1 MSQSKSQYVA
11 IGLML
16 FALFFGAG
24 NLIFPVSMGQAA
36 GENVWWAV
44 LGFCLTGV
52 GMPLICV
59 VAMGYSGCRDLQ
71 EAASRVHPIYG
82 IFFTLMVYLSIG
94 PCLAMPRTGTVA
106 FEIAIRPF
114 LSGDAVD
121 LGLPIFLAIFFAISC
136 WLAAT
141 PNRMVD
147 RIGKMLTP
155 LLLAAIFVLLGK
167 SFMTPMGEFMAPT
180 AAYAEPAKAAI
191 QGILD
196 GYNTLDA
203 LASFVFAYLII
214 NAVVSTGVTD
224 PKEISTQVIKSGTLA
239 VGLLAFVYILLAKLG
254 AESVQAIGMQDTGA
268 GVLTMS
274 TEFLLGQFGMAV
286 LAVIVLLACLTTC
299 VGLISCCAAFFQKLT
314 NVSNYKSWCVFFAI
328 FIFCV
333 GMFGLKVLISAAIPV
348 LMFVYPLAVA
358 LIALLLLD
366 KTFGGARVVYV
377 STTACTFVMALCNGL
392 ETAGVSLG
400 VIGQFFVDYV
410 PLHTVGMGWVG
421 FAIVG
426 YVIGLVL
433 KYSNCKCCK
442 G

>member
-24 NLIFPVSMGQAA
+24 NLIFPVSMGQSA
-36 GENVWWAV
+36 GVNVWWAV

-52 GMPLICV
+52 GMPLLCV

-82 IFFTLMVYLSIG
+82 VFFTLAVYLSIG

-106 FEIAIRPF
+106 FEIAVRPF
-114 LSGDAVD
+114 LSGAALDV
-121 LGLPIFLAIFFAISC
+121 GMPIFLALFFGIAF

-141 PNRMVD
+141 PQKMVD
-147 RIGKMLTP
+147 RIGKILTP
-155 LLLAAIFVLLGK
+155 ALLITIFVLIGK
-167 SFMTPMGEFMAPT
+167 SFVTPMGEMG
-180 AAYAEPAKAAI
+180 AAQGNYVEPVKALV
-191 QGILD
+191 QGVLD

-214 NAVVSTGVTD
+214 NAVVSMGVTE
-224 PKEISTQVIKSGTLA
+224 PKEISRQVIKSGTLA
-239 VGLLAFVYILLAKLG
+239 VGLLALVYILLAKLG
-254 AESVQAIGMQDTGA
+254 AESVAAIGMQDTGA
-268 GVLTMS
+268 GVLTGS
-274 TEFLLGQFGMAV
+274 ANFLFGQFGMLV
-286 LAVIVLLACLTTC
+286 LGAIVLLACLTTAI
-299 VGLISCCAAFFQKLT
+299 GLISCCASFFQKLT
-314 NVSNYKSWCVFFAI
+314 KVSNYKSWCGFFAL
-328 FIFCV
+328 FAFGV
-333 GMFGLKVLISAAIPV
+333 GMFGLQFLIAAAIPV

-366 KTFGGARVVYV
+366 RWFGGARSVYV
-377 STTACTFVMALCNGL
+377 WTTACTFVMAFCNGL
-392 ETAGVSLG
+392 EAAGVNLG

-410 PLHTVGMGWVG
+410 PLHTLGMGWVG

-426 YVIGLVL
+426 FVIGLAT
-433 KYSNCKCCK
+433 K
-442 G
+442 GRCGCSCNR